1 MRDGVVQIPCHEH
14 LRVIRPGDA
23 GFVAKMV
30 RCYAA
35 VAAAIKDWIT
45 ARDDGEGRIVPECP
59 APRLFIAI
67 DFKYG

>member
-1 MRDGVVQIPCHEH
+1 M
-14 LRVIRPGDA
+14 IRPGDA